1 MAPSFVRIISGD
13 LSTFAPPKRFKP
25 MDAGSKTTQL
35 DAAQLVEKHQSGLW
49 RYMRVLGCD
58 SHEASDLTQETFL
71 TVLQKPF
78 RQYNDAATA
87 GYLRRVAYNLF
98 ITTKRRA
105 GKVVA
110 VENLDQ
116 INQDWQ
122 RWTRH
127 DGADDLLEA
136 LRECLKGLGEK
147 PRRALQLRFGEKM
160 TRVEIAESLGMSEH
174 GAKNVMQRAKK
185 KLRSCIDRKLS
196 SEQVK

>member
-1 MAPSFVRIISGD
+1 
-13 LSTFAPPKRFKP
+13 
-25 MDAGSKTTQL
+25 MDAGPKSTQL
-35 DAAQLVEKHQSGLW
+35 DVAQLVERHQSGLW

-87 GYLRRVAYNLF
+87 GFLRRVAYNLF
-98 ITTKRRA
+98 ITSKRRA
-105 GKVVA
+105 GKVVSVA
-110 VENLDQ
+110 DLDQ
-116 INQDWQ
+116 INQDWE

-147 PRRALQLRFGEKM
+147 PRRALELRFGDKLS
-160 TRVEIAESLGMSEH
+160 RKEIAESLQMSEH

-185 KLRSCIDRKLS
+185 KLRSCIDQKLS
-196 SEQVK
+196 SEQVKR